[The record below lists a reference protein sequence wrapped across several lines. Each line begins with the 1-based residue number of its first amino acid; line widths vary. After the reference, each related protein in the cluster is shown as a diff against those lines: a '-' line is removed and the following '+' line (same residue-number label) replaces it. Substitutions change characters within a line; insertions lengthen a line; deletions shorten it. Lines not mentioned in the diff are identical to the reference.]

1 LGRTLLI
8 AAEIRLLLDLRD
20 MSDHLLAKLGVLQVD
35 WQLMISGVLRHILL
49 LNGMVLL
56 RRVLLRR
63 VLLWPV
69 GRRWWSSV
77 ITRLR
82 LSLRQSLGKYSES
95 HESGASEKDV
105 S

>member
-1 LGRTLLI
+1 MGRTLLI

-56 RRVLLRR
+56 RRVLL
-63 VLLWPV
+63 WPV

-82 LSLRQSLGKYSES
+82 LSLRHSLGKYSES